1 MSISFSFS
9 GNCYIRSS
17 FSFLPA
23 NVSENEGMPLLQ
35 WCKSSCRKR
44 GRWKIPFH
52 LGPITLTGAGSHLLA
67 VMDQDS
73 SQVCG
78 EQAVFYMQK
87 CVPGRRFFFLG
98 KRGSFSERT
107 VPDIGRRPFPKLL
120 YHREGKYSRV
130 RQDMSFGQWTA
141 MWREKGSECVP
152 CLQPAQRLRASWL
165 IPPSMFCV
173 KLEGRRACQSGCWI
187 AKKLSK
193 TSPVWRD
200 TISFLR
206 VSS

>member
-1 MSISFSFS
+1 
-9 GNCYIRSS
+9 
-17 FSFLPA
+17 
-23 NVSENEGMPLLQ
+23 MPLLQ
-35 WCKSSCRKR
+35 WGKSSCRKR
-44 GRWKIPFH
+44 GRWKIPFY

-67 VMDQDS
+67 MMDQDS

-87 CVPGRRFFFLG
+87 CVLGRRFFFLG

-107 VPDIGRRPFPKLL
+107 VPNIGRRPFPKLL
-120 YHREGKYSRV
+120 CHREGKYSQV

-141 MWREKGSECVP
+141 LWREKGSECVP

-173 KLEGRRACQSGCWI
+173 KLEGRWACQSVLNCKETQQNISCLRGHDLFLKSKFLVLRI
-187 AKKLSK
+187 PSDSKILSL
-193 TSPVWRD
+193 D
-200 TISFLR
+200 FISGENPH
-206 VSS
+206 SYTEW